1 MDTDFFGPKPKR
13 SKTSAVSPV
22 VRLSRSPGK
31 NKLLAGIDPAA
42 VEAVLRHATTEEYRA
57 NSRPIFEAGD
67 VGDSVYLIEKGYV
80 RIFKPVEGGIEETF
94 VKLGPGDFF
103 GEMALFGDHR
113 RAASAVAEG
122 DCTVWRLRFSALK
135 ELWEHKLT
143 LTRNLL
149 EGAHQQLR
157 AIDERY
163 VQEAI
168 QRERLGLVGR
178 MAAAIVHDLKGP
190 LGAIRLSA
198 EMIAYAP
205 NSPDTPRR
213 TQRIIREV
221 DRLTTMVMDLLDYS
235 RSTKTL
241 AVEPV
246 LLSNLFNDMFDPLRD
261 EFEKRGVRLE
271 LNVNVSDPVVL
282 DSHRMQRV
290 IHNLALNAADAMPKG
305 GQLTVLAE
313 SEGDWVRMEV
323 RDTGQGIPPHQQVEV
338 WKPFVT
344 FGKKRGTG
352 LGLSIAQKIVT
363 DHGGTI
369 TLQSEVGKGTI
380 FTIRVPRRGPPDQ
393 PAQ

>member
-1 MDTDFFGPKPKR
+1 MDTDFFGPKLKR
-13 SKTSAVSPV
+13 SKTSFMGTA
-22 VRLSRSPGK
+22 VRLSRPPAK

-42 VEAVLRHATTEEYRA
+42 VEAVLRHAITEEYRA
-57 NSRPIFEAGD
+57 DSPPIFEAGGI
-67 VGDSVYLIEKGYV
+67 GDSVYLIEKGHV
-80 RIFKPVEGGIEETF
+80 RIFKPMEGGIEETF
-94 VKLGPGDFF
+94 ASLGPGDFF

-122 DCTVWRLRFSALK
+122 DCTVWRLRFSSLK

-149 EGAHQQLR
+149 DGAHQQLR

-163 VQEAI
+163 VQEVI

-178 MAAAIVHDLKGP
+178 MAASIVHDLKGP

-198 EMIAYAP
+198 ELIGEDPA
-205 NSPDTPRR
+205 SPETTRR
-213 TQRIIREV
+213 TQRIVREV

-235 RSTKTL
+235 RSAKNL
-241 AVEPV
+241 EVEPV
-246 LLSNLFNDMFDPLRD
+246 LLGNLFNDLFDPLRED
-261 EFEKRGVRLE
+261 FEKRGVRLE
-271 LNVNVSDPVVL
+271 LSVNVGDPVVL
-282 DSHRMQRV
+282 DPQRMQRV
-290 IHNLALNAADAMPKG
+290 IYNLALNAAEAMPKG

-313 SEGDWVRMEV
+313 CEGDWVRMEV
-323 RDTGQGIPPHQQVEV
+323 RDTGHGIPKHQQAEV

-352 LGLSIAQKIVT
+352 LGLSIAQKIVS

-369 TLQSEVGKGTI
+369 SLQSEVGKGTT
-380 FTIRVPRRGPPDQ
+380 FTIRVPRRGPAR
-393 PAQ
+393 PAAS

>member
-1 MDTDFFGPKPKR
+1 MDPVSWLRPKLAETATLR
-13 SKTSAVSPV
+13 AVQRVYCPAA
-22 VRLSRSPGK
+22 K
-31 NKLLAGIDPAA
+31 NKLLRGIDPVA
-42 VEAVLRHATTEEYRA
+42 VEAVLRHATVEEYHA
-57 NSRPIFEAGD
+57 DSSPIFEAND
-67 VGDSVYLIEKGYV
+67 VGDSVYLIEKGHV
-80 RIFKPVEGGIEETF
+80 RILKPVEGGGKETLAE
-94 VKLGPGDFF
+94 LGPGQFF
-103 GEMALFGDHR
+103 GEWALFGDNR
-113 RAASAVAEG
+113 RAASALAAD
-122 DCTVWRLRFSALK
+122 DCTIWRLRYSALK
-135 ELWEHKLT
+135 ELWEHKLE

-149 EGAHQQLR
+149 DNAHQQLK
-157 AIDERY
+157 AIDDRY
-163 VQEAI
+163 VQEI
-168 QRERLGLVGR
+168 VHRERLGLVGR
-178 MAAAIVHDLKGP
+178 MAASIVHDLKGP

-205 NSPDTPRR
+205 ASPETPRR

-246 LLSNLFNDMFDPLRD
+246 LLGNLFNDMFDPLRD
-261 EFEKRGVRLE
+261 DFDKRGVRLE
-271 LNVNVSDPVVL
+271 LKVNVNEPVVL
-282 DSHRMQRV
+282 DAHRMQRV

-313 SEGDWVRMEV
+313 CEGDWVRMEV
-323 RDTGQGIPPHQQVEV
+323 RDTGQGIPPNQQEEI

-352 LGLSIAQKIVT
+352 LGLSIAHKIVT

-369 TLQSEVGKGTI
+369 ALQSEVGKGTT
-380 FTIRVPRRGPPDQ
+380 FTIRVPRRGPPEQ